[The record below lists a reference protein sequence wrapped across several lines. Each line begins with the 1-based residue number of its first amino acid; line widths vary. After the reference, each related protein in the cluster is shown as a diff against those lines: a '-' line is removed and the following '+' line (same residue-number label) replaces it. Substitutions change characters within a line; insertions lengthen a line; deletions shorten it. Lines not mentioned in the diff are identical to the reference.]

1 MANFKQIL
9 QEKLGKWLSDELIKL
24 IVEEV
29 EKYYDPVS
37 NTDIDIKP
45 NIEEF
50 IDSIPVNETVYIS
63 ELRQRF
69 CVQYYGI
76 TPTSFSKQ
84 LFKAFKKQGIRFE
97 KGVKA
102 KGRYLFIH
110 VFDKYKLNEY
120 IRHQMLPGLIP
131 IQTRF
136 NRYKVFDKTNKLTL
150 KDFTNELEKA
160 FKQSEKPFKLIN
172 GMLQA

>member
-1 MANFKQIL
+1 MANFEQIL
-9 QEKLGKWLSDELIKL
+9 REKTKNSLPDELVKF
-24 IVEEV
+24 IVSEA
-29 EKYYDPVS
+29 EKYYIHES
-37 NTDIDIKP
+37 NTDIKP

-63 ELRQRF
+63 ELRQMF
-69 CVQYYGI
+69 CVKYYEI

-97 KGVKA
+97 KGVKS
-102 KGRYLFIH
+102 KGRYLIIQI
-110 VFDKYKLNEY
+110 FDKFKLNEY
-120 IRHQMLPGLIP
+120 VRHKMLPGLIP

-150 KDFTNELEKA
+150 NDFTNELQKA
-160 FKQSEKPFKLIN
+160 FKQAEKPFKLIN